1 MKIFLKSLFN
11 FLILLVVIV
20 IVFTLYG
27 YYEVNIKGKSFVNY
41 FGYSFFEVMSGSMSP
56 NIEVYD
62 LVVVKLGDN
71 SYKKG
76 DIITY
81 KVGNDFVTHRV
92 FDMEYNGV
100 ITKGDSNNDVD
111 GVISNSDIL
120 GKVVYVVPSF
130 GIWKK
135 VVFDKRVMG
144 SIFITICLFSF
155 YFLIGNREKEV
166 MECEKEVN

>member
-1 MKIFLKSLFN
+1 M
-11 FLILLVVIV
+11 
-20 IVFTLYG
+20 
-27 YYEVNIKGKSFVNY
+27 
-41 FGYSFFEVMSGSMSP
+41 
-56 NIEVYD
+56 
-62 LVVVKLGDN
+62 VKLGDD

>member
-11 FLILLVVIV
+11 FLILLVVVV

-27 YYEVNIKGKSFVNY
+27 YFEVNVKGKSFVNY

-62 LVVVKLGDN
+62 LVVVKLGDD

-92 FDMEYNGV
+92 FDMEYN
-100 ITKGDSNNDVD
+100 